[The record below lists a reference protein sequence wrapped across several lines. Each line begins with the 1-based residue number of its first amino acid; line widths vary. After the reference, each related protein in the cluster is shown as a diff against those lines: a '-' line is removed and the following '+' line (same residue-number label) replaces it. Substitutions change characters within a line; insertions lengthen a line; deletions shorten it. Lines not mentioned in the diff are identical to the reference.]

1 MSVINMSKVQLLR
14 KPLFFLLEE
23 ILVFFIFTSF
33 QVMNTKNVHPGL
45 FFFVKKKRKRKPT
58 IQYL

>member
-1 MSVINMSKVQLLR
+1 MSKVQLLR